1 MHGENDLR
9 RLSRYLSLTL
19 FSVFFIIAC
28 EPSTPDNKNE
38 QLITGKLE
46 NYQGKW
52 LVINYWASW
61 CKPCIEE
68 IPELNHFAQNNRDKI
83 QVFAIN
89 YDGVSGEDLIQQAGK
104 LNIQFPMLTQDPL
117 LQLHYPM
124 PTVLPTTLIFDPQG
138 KLLHTLIG
146 PQTEE
151 GLSRLIG
158 L

>member
-1 MHGENDLR
+1 LR
-9 RLSRYLSLTL
+9 KLSSCLALTL
-19 FSVFFIIAC
+19 FSAVFIIAC
-28 EPSTPDNKNE
+28 EPSTPGNKTE
-38 QLITGKLE
+38 QIITGDLE

-68 IPELNHFAQNNRDKI
+68 MPELNNFADNNREI
-83 QVFAIN
+83 TNVFAVN
-89 YDGVSGEDLIQQAGK
+89 YDGISGEDLIQQAKK
-104 LNIQFPMLTQDPL
+104 LDIQFSMLTQDPSV
-117 LQLHYPM
+117 QLSYPM

-151 GLSRLIG
+151 GLSRLIR